1 MSHTADNSIQ
11 YNSVIKCRLLLCA
24 WKYTAFSSKLFIACI
39 FLKIEY
45 MVKYIGEFN

>member
-1 MSHTADNSIQ
+1 MSHTAD
-11 YNSVIKCRLLLCA
+11 KM
-24 WKYTAFSSKLFIACI
+24 SSAAMCMEVYCVQFKTLHRMH